1 MWYERLLERVGQR
14 MRRCPIASA
23 ERKQRVIIRVDL
35 FCRRCSLLANTAK
48 RTKYNAWLF
57 IFFSAVLDLTEMY
70 VYRQLKHTANI
81 PEEGGGGGGAGAGE
95 GDSHI
100 KRGGMLV
107 VSLRGVNLE
116 FWSHLVCSGQNAI
129 IGSRDG
135 LL

>member
-1 MWYERLLERVGQR
+1 M
-14 MRRCPIASA
+14 
-23 ERKQRVIIRVDL
+23 QRVIIRVDL

-57 IFFSAVLDLTEMY
+57 IFFSAVLDLREMY

-81 PEEGGGGGGAGAGE
+81 PEEEGGWGGG